1 MGGFCFGTGV
11 AGLTRFPGLQQ
22 PNIAAETDG
31 LLPSLLSECREG
43 GVRASRTPNIARV
56 SRELLLRI

>member
-11 AGLTRFPGLQQ
+11 AGLTRFPGHQQ

-31 LLPSLLSECREG
+31 LLPSLLKA
-43 GVRASRTPNIARV
+43 V
-56 SRELLLRI
+56 